1 MWKRF
6 WSWVVSFFKREPK
19 DVPPTS
25 YAETYENIN
34 AENITATICNALAS
48 KVFGD
53 STMTIDGTGKRADFV
68 RETVNAWWED
78 DLPWITSQAFG
89 KGGMV
94 LVPMVTGN
102 NITINA
108 VNQERLFVLSTRGR
122 RITSAALLAES
133 TEIGNAEYNRWL
145 KYDLNESGLQ
155 TITTVVTDYSGKQVP
170 FAVVPEWADIEPEIA
185 ISGTD
190 RLLFAFLKCP
200 RDNRIENKTYGVPV
214 TYGAEREILET
225 VEHIGIYRR
234 EFKLTRP
241 MLGLDSALWR
251 RKGDTAAAQVMTID
265 QVKRTVQDDDTPFIP
280 LDQPQMSTSPSW
292 QYFAPAIR
300 QDAMEARLQS
310 LYRRVEK
317 SCSLSQGI
325 LTERQTL
332 SYANRDE
339 VRAAQYDTFAV
350 VAAMRKNIEAVIDDL
365 AYAIDVMAERFGLT
379 PSGARGSY
387 AIEYDWDYSMIE
399 STEQSYAQLSDL
411 QTRGGIRLA
420 HLASWV
426 TGVTVDKAQKEIDE
440 AKTIDAQP
448 TMDFGA
454 DINAVR

>member
-6 WSWVVSFFKREPK
+6 WSWVVSVFKKQPK
-19 DVPPTS
+19 AVPSTS
-25 YAETYENIN
+25 YAANYENID

-68 RETVNAWWED
+68 RDTINVWWED
-78 DLPWITSQAFG
+78 DLPWITSQTFG

-102 NITINA
+102 TITINA
-108 VNQERLFVLSTRGR
+108 VNQERLFVLSMSGR

-133 TEIGNAEYNRWL
+133 TEIGDAEFNRWL

-155 TITTVVTDYSGKQVP
+155 TITTIVTDYSGHIVP
-170 FAVVPEWADIEPEIA
+170 FAVVPEWTDIEPEIA

-214 TYGAEREILET
+214 TYGADREVAEA

-234 EFKLTRP
+234 EYKLTRP

-251 RKGDTAAAQVMTID
+251 QKGDTAAASLLTID

-280 LDQPQMSTSPSW
+280 LEQAAMSTSSAW
-292 QYFAPAIR
+292 QFFAPPIR
-300 QDAMEARLQS
+300 QEAMEARLQS
-310 LYRRVEK
+310 IYRRIEK

-350 VAAMRKNIEAVIDDL
+350 INAMRKNISAAIDDL

-387 AIEYDWDYSMIE
+387 EIAFDWDYSMIE

-420 HLASWV
+420 HLSSWV
-426 TGVTVDKAQKEIDE
+426 TGVTVDEAQKEIDE

-448 TMDFGA
+448 TMDFGV
-454 DINAVR
+454 DLNAV